1 MEKLTIVK
9 VGGGIL
15 EDQAKL
21 KALVKN
27 FADIEGKKILV
38 HGGGKTA
45 TQMADRLGIK
55 TQMVEG
61 RRITSTEMLEV
72 VLMVYGGLVN
82 KKVVAKLQAHNCNAL
97 GFTGADANIIL
108 AEKRPVKDINY
119 GWVGDVKSVN
129 VPTLQGL
136 LDQNI
141 VPVIAPLTHDGEG
154 HLYNTNADTMASVLA
169 GALSQLYAVRLWYC
183 FEKPGVLKDAEDDSS
198 LIEKLF
204 HSLYKAYQQSGII
217 KDGMIPKLDNGFAA
231 LQQGSKEVIIG
242 AASALS
248 QDRFSGTQLVLN

>member
-15 EDQAKL
+15 EDQSQL
-21 KALVKN
+21 KTLVES
-27 FADIEGKKILV
+27 FAGIQGKKILV

-45 TQMADRLGIK
+45 TQIAEKLGVQ

-82 KKVVAKLQAHNCNAL
+82 KKVVAKLQAYSCNAL

-129 VPTLQGL
+129 VPTLQAL
-136 LDQNI
+136 LTQGI
-141 VPVIAPLTHDGEG
+141 VPVIAPLTHDGQG
-154 HLYNTNADTMASVLA
+154 HMYNTNADTMASVLA
-169 GALSQLYAVRLWYC
+169 GALSQFYKVRLWYC
-183 FEKPGVLKDAEDDSS
+183 FEKPGVLKDAEDDST

-204 HSLYKAYQQSGII
+204 HSLYQAYQQSGII

-231 LQQGSKEVIIG
+231 LKQGAKEVIIG
-242 AASALS
+242 AASALG
-248 QDRFSGTQLVLN
+248 QDNFSGTQLVLN